1 MGKWGGV
8 NCRRFS
14 ALKNQ
19 TAMIEKRKFSNKRR
33 EIAGISAAAL
43 AKEFGTPLYV
53 YEAAKIRQRLAD
65 LSMFDT
71 VRYAQKACSN
81 MAILKLIRDSGAMVD
96 AVSAMEIHR
105 AVAAGW
111 PVRPK
116 KPGDPDPI
124 VYTADIFDRD
134 ALDLIADVYPVHV
147 NCGSM
152 DMIWQLGERAP
163 GREITLRLN
172 PGFGHGHSQKTNTGG
187 DQSKHGIW
195 HEDLM
200 RAIELASHFDLNVK
214 GLHMHIGSGTDLEHL
229 ASVCEAMD
237 RAGLA
242 AGPRIS
248 VISCGGGLPVPY
260 DDGEEYVDL
269 VAYHRIWREKIDLLA
284 KVYRHPIRLEIEP
297 GRFIVGESGYLIS
310 EIRSVKKQGENLFYL
325 VDAGFNNLVRP
336 AMYGSYHPISVVD
349 ASAEARL
356 NDVIVGGPLCESGDI
371 FTQKEGGYV
380 EKRSLPEAEVGDY
393 LVFEV
398 AGAYGFMM
406 GSNYNSKPF
415 AAEVLIEDG
424 VPRLIRKRQTFENL
438 TANEVY

>member
-1 MGKWGGV
+1 MP
-8 NCRRFS
+8 
-14 ALKNQ
+14 
-19 TAMIEKRKFSNKRR
+19 EKRIFTNRCS
-33 EIAGISAAAL
+33 EIAGVPAAKL
-43 AKEFGTPLYV
+43 AEEFGTPLYV
-53 YEAAKIRQRLAD
+53 YDAGKIKARLAD
-65 LSMFDT
+65 LAMFDT
-71 VRYAQKACSN
+71 VRYAQKACSSI
-81 MAILKLIRDSGAMVD
+81 AVLKLIREAGAVVD
-96 AVSAMEIHR
+96 AVSAMEIRR

-111 PVRPK
+111 PVRPEQ
-116 KPGDPDPI
+116 PDDPDPI

-134 ALDLIADVYPVHV
+134 ALDLIADEYPVHV

-172 PGFGHGHSQKTNTGG
+172 PGFGHGHSRKTNTGG

-200 RAIELASHFDLNVK
+200 RAIELASHFDLKVK

-260 DDGEEYVDL
+260 DNDGEYVDL
-269 VAYHRIWREKIDLLA
+269 AAYHRIWREKLDLLA

-297 GRFIVGESGYLIS
+297 GRYIAAESGYLIS
-310 EIRSVKKQGENLFYL
+310 EIRAVKNQGENLFYL

-336 AMYGSYHPISVVD
+336 VMYGSHHPISVAD
-349 ASAEARL
+349 APAGAPEAE
-356 NDVIVGGPLCESGDI
+356 VIVGGPLCESGDI

-380 EKRSLPEAEVGDY
+380 EKRLLPTAEVGDL

-398 AGAYGFMM
+398 AGAYGFVM
-406 GSNYNSKPF
+406 GSNYNSKPL
-415 AAEVLIEDG
+415 AAEVLIENG
-424 VPRLIRKRQTFENL
+424 RPRLIRRRQTFEDL

>member
-1 MGKWGGV
+1 MP
-8 NCRRFS
+8 
-14 ALKNQ
+14 
-19 TAMIEKRKFSNKRR
+19 EKVKFSNRCS
-33 EIAGISAAAL
+33 EIAGVPAADL
-43 AKEFGTPLYV
+43 AREFGTPLYV
-53 YEAAKIRQRLAD
+53 YDAAKIKERIAD
-65 LSMFDT
+65 LAMFDT

-81 MAILKLIRDSGAMVD
+81 IAILKLVRQAGAAVD
-96 AVSAMEIHR
+96 AVSAMEIRR

-111 PVRPK
+111 PVAAE
-116 KPGDPDPI
+116 KPDDPDPI

-134 ALDLIADVYPVHV
+134 ALDLIAGEYPVHV

-172 PGFGHGHSQKTNTGG
+172 PGFGHGHSRKTNTGG

-200 RAIELASHFDLNVK
+200 RAIELASHFDLKVK

-242 AGPRIS
+242 AGPRIH

-260 DDGEEYVDL
+260 NDEGEYVDL
-269 VAYHRIWREKIDLLA
+269 AEYHRIWREKLDLLA

-297 GRFIVGESGYLIS
+297 GRYIAAESGYLIS
-310 EIRSVKKQGENLFYL
+310 EIRAVKNQGENLFYL

-336 AMYGSYHPISVVD
+336 AMYGSYHPISVVGAAED
-349 ASAEARL
+349 APEA
-356 NDVIVGGPLCESGDI
+356 DVIVGGPLCESGDI

-380 EKRSLPEAEVGDY
+380 EKRRLPRAEVGDL
-393 LVFEV
+393 LVFGV
-398 AGAYGFMM
+398 AGAYGATM
-406 GSNYNSKPF
+406 GSNYNSKPL

-424 VPRLIRKRQTFENL
+424 VPRLIRKRQTFDDL
-438 TANEVY
+438 TAGEVY

>member
-1 MGKWGGV
+1 MP
-8 NCRRFS
+8 
-14 ALKNQ
+14 
-19 TAMIEKRKFSNKRR
+19 EKVKFSNRCS
-33 EIAGISAAAL
+33 EIAGVPAADL
-43 AKEFGTPLYV
+43 AREFGTPLYV
-53 YEAAKIRQRLAD
+53 YDAAKIKERIAD
-65 LSMFDT
+65 LAMFDT

-81 MAILKLIRDSGAMVD
+81 IAILKLVRQAGASVD
-96 AVSAMEIHR
+96 AVSAMEIRR

-111 PVRPK
+111 PVAAE
-116 KPGDPDPI
+116 KPDDPDPI

-134 ALDLIADVYPVHV
+134 ALDLIAGEYPVHV

-172 PGFGHGHSQKTNTGG
+172 PGFGHGHSRKTNTGG

-200 RAIELASHFDLNVK
+200 RAIELASHFDLKVK

-242 AGPRIS
+242 AGPRIH

-260 DDGEEYVDL
+260 NDEGEYVDL
-269 VAYHRIWREKIDLLA
+269 AEYHRIWREKLDLLA

-297 GRFIVGESGYLIS
+297 GRYIAAESGYLIS
-310 EIRSVKKQGENLFYL
+310 EIRAVKNQGENLFYL

-336 AMYGSYHPISVVD
+336 AMYGSYHPISVVGAAED
-349 ASAEARL
+349 APEA
-356 NDVIVGGPLCESGDI
+356 DVIVGGPLCESGDI

-380 EKRSLPEAEVGDY
+380 EKRRLPRAEVGDL
-393 LVFEV
+393 LVFGV
-398 AGAYGFMM
+398 AGAYGAAM
-406 GSNYNSKPF
+406 GSNYNSKPL

-424 VPRLIRKRQTFENL
+424 APRLIRKWQTFDDL
-438 TANEVY
+438 TAGEVY

>member
-1 MGKWGGV
+1 MPEKTIFT
-8 NCRRFS
+8 NRRS
-14 ALKNQ
+14 
-19 TAMIEKRKFSNKRR
+19 
-33 EIAGISAAAL
+33 EIAGVPVARL
-43 AKEFGTPLYV
+43 AEEFGTPLYV
-53 YEAAKIRQRLAD
+53 YDAAKIKERIAD
-65 LSMFDT
+65 LAMFDT
-71 VRYAQKACSN
+71 VRYAQKACSSL
-81 MAILKLIRDSGAMVD
+81 AVLKLVRQAGAAVD
-96 AVSAMEIHR
+96 AVSAMEIRR

-111 PVRPK
+111 PVTAEN
-116 KPGDPDPI
+116 PGDPDPI

-134 ALDLIADVYPVHV
+134 ALDLIAGEYPVHV

-152 DMIWQLGERAP
+152 DMIWQLGQRAP

-187 DQSKHGIW
+187 NQSKHGIW

-200 RAIELASHFDLNVK
+200 RAIELASHFDLKVK

-229 ASVCEAMD
+229 ATVCEAMD

-260 DDGEEYVDL
+260 DNGGEYVNLD
-269 VAYHRIWREKIDLLA
+269 AYYKIWREKLDLLA

-297 GRFIVGESGYLIS
+297 GRYIVAESGYLVS
-310 EIRSVKKQGENLFYL
+310 EIRAVKNQGGNLFYL
-325 VDAGFNNLVRP
+325 ADAGFNNLARP
-336 AMYGSYHPISVVD
+336 VMYGSHHPISVAGPAAD
-349 ASAEARL
+349 APEA
-356 NDVIVGGPLCESGDI
+356 DVIVGGPLCESGDI

-380 EKRSLPEAEVGDY
+380 EKRRLPKAEVGDY

-406 GSNYNSKPF
+406 GSNYNSKPL
-415 AAEVLIEDG
+415 AAEVLIEEG
-424 VPRLIRKRQTFENL
+424 QPRLIRRRQSFSDL
-438 TANEVY
+438 ISCEVE

>member
-1 MGKWGGV
+1 MPEKTIFT
-8 NCRRFS
+8 NRRS
-14 ALKNQ
+14 
-19 TAMIEKRKFSNKRR
+19 
-33 EIAGISAAAL
+33 EIAGVPVARL
-43 AKEFGTPLYV
+43 AEEFGTPLYV
-53 YEAAKIRQRLAD
+53 YDAAKIKERIAD
-65 LSMFDT
+65 LAMFDT
-71 VRYAQKACSN
+71 VRYAQKACSSL
-81 MAILKLIRDSGAMVD
+81 AILKLVRKAGAAVD
-96 AVSAMEIHR
+96 AVSAMEIRR

-111 PVRPK
+111 PVTAE
-116 KPGDPDPI
+116 KPEDPDPI

-134 ALDLIADVYPVHV
+134 ALDLIAGEYPVHV

-152 DMIWQLGERAP
+152 DMIWQLGQRAP

-200 RAIELASHFDLNVK
+200 RAIELASHFDLKVK

-229 ASVCEAMD
+229 ATVCEAMD

-260 DDGEEYVDL
+260 DNSGEYVDL
-269 VAYHRIWREKIDLLA
+269 AAYYKIWREKLDLLA

-297 GRFIVGESGYLIS
+297 GRYIVAESGYLVS
-310 EIRSVKKQGENLFYL
+310 EIRAVKNQGGNLFYL
-325 VDAGFNNLVRP
+325 ADAGFNNLARP
-336 AMYGSYHPISVVD
+336 VMYGSHHPISVAGPSAD
-349 ASAEARL
+349 APEA
-356 NDVIVGGPLCESGDI
+356 DVIVGGPLCESGDI

-380 EKRSLPEAEVGDY
+380 EKRRLPKAEVGDY

-406 GSNYNSKPF
+406 GSNYNSKPL

-424 VPRLIRKRQTFENL
+424 VPRLIRKRQSFSDL
-438 TANEVY
+438 ISCEVE

>member
-1 MGKWGGV
+1 MPEKTIFT
-8 NCRRFS
+8 NRRS
-14 ALKNQ
+14 
-19 TAMIEKRKFSNKRR
+19 
-33 EIAGISAAAL
+33 EIAGVPVARL
-43 AKEFGTPLYV
+43 AEEFGTPFYV
-53 YEAAKIRQRLAD
+53 YDAAKIKERIAD
-65 LSMFDT
+65 LAMFDT
-71 VRYAQKACSN
+71 VRYAQKACSSL
-81 MAILKLIRDSGAMVD
+81 AILKLVRGAGAAVD
-96 AVSAMEIHR
+96 AVSAMEIRR

-111 PVRPK
+111 PVTAE
-116 KPGDPDPI
+116 KPEDPDPI

-134 ALDLIADVYPVHV
+134 ALDLIADEYPVHV

-187 DQSKHGIW
+187 NQSKHGIW

-200 RAIELASHFDLNVK
+200 RAIELASHFDLKVK

-229 ASVCEAMD
+229 ATVCEAMD

-260 DDGEEYVDL
+260 DNSGEYVDL
-269 VAYHRIWREKIDLLA
+269 AAYYKIWREKLDLLA

-297 GRFIVGESGYLIS
+297 GRYIVAESGYLVS
-310 EIRSVKKQGENLFYL
+310 EIRAVKNQGGNLFYL
-325 VDAGFNNLVRP
+325 ADAGFNNLARP
-336 AMYGSYHPISVVD
+336 VMYGSHHPISV
-349 ASAEARL
+349 AGPSAGAPEA
-356 NDVIVGGPLCESGDI
+356 DVIVGGPLCESGDI

-380 EKRSLPEAEVGDY
+380 EKRRLPKAEVGDY

-406 GSNYNSKPF
+406 GSNYNSKPL

-424 VPRLIRKRQTFENL
+424 VPRLIRKRQSFSDL
-438 TANEVY
+438 ISCEVE

>member
-1 MGKWGGV
+1 MPKRV
-8 NCRRFS
+8 PFTNRRS
-14 ALKNQ
+14 
-19 TAMIEKRKFSNKRR
+19 
-33 EIAGISAAAL
+33 EIAGVSVSSL
-43 AKEFGTPLYV
+43 AQEFGTPLYV
-53 YEAAKIRQRLAD
+53 YDAAKIRERLAD

-81 MAILKLIRDSGAMVD
+81 IAILKLLREGGAVVD
-96 AVSAMEIHR
+96 AVSAMEIRR

-111 PVRPK
+111 PVQPE

-134 ALDLIADVYPVHV
+134 ALDLIADEYPVHV
-147 NCGSM
+147 NCGSL

-195 HEDLM
+195 YEDLM
-200 RAIELASHFDLNVK
+200 RAIELASHFDLTVK

-229 ASVCEAMD
+229 AAVCESMD

-260 DDGEEYVDL
+260 DDNGRYVDL
-269 VAYHRIWREKIDLLA
+269 SEYHRIWREKLNLLE
-284 KVYRHPIRLEIEP
+284 KVYRHPIRFEIEP
-297 GRFIVGESGYLIS
+297 GRYLVAESGYLIS
-310 EIRSVKKQGENLFYL
+310 EIRAVKQQGENHFYL
-325 VDAGFNNLVRP
+325 VDAGFNNLARP
-336 AMYGSYHPISVVD
+336 VMYGSYHPISVADVPEN
-349 ASAEARL
+349 ASEKE
-356 NDVIVGGPLCESGDI
+356 VIVGGPLCESGDI
-371 FTQKEGGYV
+371 FTQKEGGFV
-380 EKRSLPEAEVGDY
+380 AKRLLPEAEVGNY

-406 GSNYNSKPF
+406 GSNYNSKPL

-424 VPRLIRKRQTFENL
+424 TPRLIRRRQTFEEI

>member
-1 MGKWGGV
+1 MP
-8 NCRRFS
+8 
-14 ALKNQ
+14 
-19 TAMIEKRKFSNKRR
+19 EKVKFSNRCS
-33 EIAGISAAAL
+33 EIAGLPVAEL
-43 AKEFGTPLYV
+43 ARRFGTPLYV
-53 YEAAKIRQRLAD
+53 YDAAKIKERIAD
-65 LSMFDT
+65 LAMFDT

-81 MAILKLIRDSGAMVD
+81 IAILKLVREAGAVVD
-96 AVSAMEIHR
+96 AVSAMEIRR

-111 PVRPK
+111 PVTAE

-134 ALDLIADVYPVHV
+134 ALDLIAGEYPVHV

-152 DMIWQLGERAP
+152 DMIWQLGQRAP
-163 GREITLRLN
+163 GREISLRLN

-195 HEDLM
+195 YEDLM
-200 RAIELASHFDLNVK
+200 RAVELASHFDLKVK
-214 GLHMHIGSGTDLEHL
+214 GLHMHIGSGTDMEHL
-229 ASVCEAMD
+229 ATVCEAMD

-242 AGPRIS
+242 AGPRIH

-260 DDGEEYVDL
+260 NDEGEYVDL
-269 VAYHRIWREKIDLLA
+269 AEYHRLWREKLDLLA

-297 GRFIVGESGYLIS
+297 GRYIVAESGYLVS
-310 EIRSVKKQGENLFYL
+310 EIRAVKNQGENLFYL

-336 AMYGSYHPISVVD
+336 VMYGSYHPIAVAGAPAD
-349 ASAEARL
+349 APES
-356 NDVIVGGPLCESGDI
+356 DVIVGGPLCESGDI

-380 EKRSLPEAEVGDY
+380 EKRRLPAAEVGDL
-393 LVFEV
+393 LVFGV

-406 GSNYNSKPF
+406 GSNYNSKPL

-424 VPRLIRKRQTFENL
+424 APRLIRNRQTFDDL
-438 TANEVY
+438 TACEVY

>member
-1 MGKWGGV
+1 MP
-8 NCRRFS
+8 
-14 ALKNQ
+14 
-19 TAMIEKRKFSNKRR
+19 EKVKFSNRCS
-33 EIAGISAAAL
+33 EIAGVPAADL
-43 AKEFGTPLYV
+43 AREFGTPLYV
-53 YEAAKIRQRLAD
+53 YDAAKIKERIAD
-65 LSMFDT
+65 LAMFDT

-81 MAILKLIRDSGAMVD
+81 IAILKLVRQAGASVD
-96 AVSAMEIHR
+96 AVSAMEIRR

-111 PVRPK
+111 PVAAERPD
-116 KPGDPDPI
+116 DPDPI

-134 ALDLIADVYPVHV
+134 ALDLIAGEYPVHV

-172 PGFGHGHSQKTNTGG
+172 PGFGHGHSRKTNTGG

-200 RAIELASHFDLNVK
+200 RAIELASHFDLKVK

-242 AGPRIS
+242 AGPRIH

-260 DDGEEYVDL
+260 NDEGEYVDL
-269 VAYHRIWREKIDLLA
+269 AEYHRIWREKLDLLA

-297 GRFIVGESGYLIS
+297 GRYIAAESGYLIS
-310 EIRSVKKQGENLFYL
+310 EIRAVKNQGENLFYL

-336 AMYGSYHPISVVD
+336 AMYGSYHPISVVGAAED
-349 ASAEARL
+349 APEA
-356 NDVIVGGPLCESGDI
+356 DVIVGGPLCESGDI

-380 EKRSLPEAEVGDY
+380 EKRRLPRAEVGDL
-393 LVFEV
+393 LVFGV
-398 AGAYGFMM
+398 AGAYGAAM
-406 GSNYNSKPF
+406 GSNYNSKPL

-424 VPRLIRKRQTFENL
+424 APRLIRKRQTFGDL
-438 TANEVY
+438 TAGEVY

>member
-1 MGKWGGV
+1 MTNYTIPEEVFVKAAEQYGTPLWIYD
-8 NCRRFS
+8 RE
-14 ALKNQ
+14 
-19 TAMIEKRKFSNKRR
+19 TIEKRV
-33 EIAGISAAAL
+33 
-43 AKEFGTPLYV
+43 KETP
-53 YEAAKIRQRLAD
+53 D
-65 LSMFDT
+65 FDT
-71 VRYAQKACSN
+71 VRFAQKACPNLS
-81 MAILKLIRDSGAMVD
+81 IISLVRKLGGVVD
-96 AVSAMEIHR
+96 AVSAGEIVR
-105 AVAAGW
+105 ALKAGFKGGQQKGKA
-111 PVRPK
+111 PE
-116 KPGDPDPI
+116 I

-134 ALDLIADVYPVHV
+134 ALDLIAGEYPVHV

-163 GREITLRLN
+163 GREITLRIN

-200 RAIELASHFDLNVK
+200 RAIELASHFDLKVK

-242 AGPRIS
+242 AGPRIH

-260 DDGEEYVDL
+260 NDDGEYVDL
-269 VAYHRIWREKIDLLA
+269 AEYHRIWREKLDLLA

-297 GRFIVGESGYLIS
+297 GRYIVAESGYMIS
-310 EIRSVKKQGENLFYL
+310 EIRAVKNQGENLFYL
-325 VDAGFNNLVRP
+325 LDAGFNNLVRP
-336 AMYGSYHPISVVD
+336 VMYGSYHPIAV
-349 ASAEARL
+349 AGAKAGAPEAE
-356 NDVIVGGPLCESGDI
+356 VIVGGPLCESGDI

-380 EKRSLPEAEVGDY
+380 EKRRLPSAEVGD
-393 LVFEV
+393 LVVFGV

-406 GSNYNSKPF
+406 GSNYNSKPL

-424 VPRLIRKRQTFENL
+424 QPRLIRKRQTFDDL
-438 TANEVY
+438 TAGEVY